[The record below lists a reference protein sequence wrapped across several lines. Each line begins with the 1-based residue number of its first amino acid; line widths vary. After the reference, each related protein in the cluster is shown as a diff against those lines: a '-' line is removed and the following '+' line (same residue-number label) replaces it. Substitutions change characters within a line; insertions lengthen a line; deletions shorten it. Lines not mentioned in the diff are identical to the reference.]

1 MNEDNPFQ
9 TEQRKK
15 VIQELMDKGLVKRI
29 TIIEGN
35 YPTQKQQ
42 KDFLERIIEWLKGNR
57 NHY

>member
-1 MNEDNPFQ
+1 MSDDNPFQ
-9 TEQRKK
+9 TEHRRK

>member
-1 MNEDNPFQ
+1 MSEDNPFQ
-9 TEQRKK
+9 TEHRKK

-57 NHY
+57 NNY